1 MVKNQ
6 FSKKTFF
13 DLDLKWIDDI
23 KINLSAVERRT
34 TSLTKRRTVK
44 KEYQVAWLLKSITL
58 LDLTTLSGDDT
69 FGKIDRLC
77 QKALQPIS
85 LKILDSLE
93 IKGEKI
99 LVGAVCVYHN
109 LVSHAKKQ
117 LYGKLPVAA
126 VSTGFPAG
134 LSSFETRK
142 KEITNSIK
150 AGANEIDIVINRAYV
165 LQNDWQRLYDEV
177 RAFKEIAKEK
187 KIKVILGVGDLE
199 TLRNV
204 AKASLICM
212 MAGADFIKTSTGKE
226 KINANLNNSL
236 VMLRMIREFYDYS
249 GKKIGFKPAGG
260 ISTAKG
266 VLEFLILMYE
276 ELGKT
281 WINSS
286 LLRIGASSLLIDIER
301 QLYHFAEGRYAN
313 KEKMAMS

>member
-1 MVKNQ
+1 ML
-6 FSKKTFF
+6 F
-13 DLDLKWIDDI
+13 LP
-23 KINLSAVERRT
+23 R
-34 TSLTKRRTVK
+34 
-44 KEYQVAWLLKSITL
+44 
-58 LDLTTLSGDDT
+58 
-69 FGKIDRLC
+69 
-77 QKALQPIS
+77 
-85 LKILDSLE
+85 LKILCRISFLNNIPGDLHGDLPERILASLSASMLPPDTTATTLPCTVSLKRAAATDAAPAPSATTRTCSA
-93 IKGEKI
+93 INFTA
-99 LVGAVCVYHN
+99 LAVCSILETIDPSRIFFTSGQTSSN
-109 LVSHAKKQ
+109 TCGEPIPLT
-117 LYGKLPVAA
+117 KLGGCSI
-126 VSTGFPAG
+126 STGFPAG

-177 RAFKEIAKEK
+177 RVFKEIAKEK
-187 KIKVILGVGDLE
+187 KVKVILGVGDLE